1 MKPNLSGII
10 KSVVGVLVVSLT
22 SWAGTTLYENDTRI
36 SILEYKVEQLIEAKK
51 EVQNQLYEPVREI
64 TGIERNMV
72 TQMEHFDKI
81 DYLNNEIQKQLK
93 NGNIIKQKHNTGDG
107 DSFGEEKPYNNTWG

>member
-1 MKPNLSGII
+1 MSYNMYKNIPEDEFIRMKRLVTEI
-10 KSVVGVLVVSLT
+10 KRLF
-22 SWAGTTLYENDTRI
+22 
-36 SILEYKVEQLIEAKK
+36 
-51 EVQNQLYEPVREI
+51 VQNQLYEPACEI
-64 TGIERNMV
+64 RGIERNMV